1 MRLRGDTNKTSNRKT
16 VSLINFTKIEGGK
29 ITMMNQGAALQ
40 IEREISVEDKLHI
53 ILEKAEN
60 GDLEAIALL
69 EQINALT
76 K

>member
-1 MRLRGDTNKTSNRKT
+1 
-16 VSLINFTKIEGGK
+16 
-29 ITMMNQGAALQ
+29 MMNQGAALQ
-40 IEREISVEDKLHI
+40 MENNLTVEEKLHI

>member
-1 MRLRGDTNKTSNRKT
+1 
-16 VSLINFTKIEGGK
+16 
-29 ITMMNQGAALQ
+29 MMNQGAALQ
-40 IEREISVEDKLHI
+40 MENDLTVEEKLHI

-69 EQINALT
+69 EQINTLT

>member
-1 MRLRGDTNKTSNRKT
+1 
-16 VSLINFTKIEGGK
+16 
-29 ITMMNQGAALQ
+29 MMNQGAALQ
-40 IEREISVEDKLHI
+40 MENEITVEDKLHM

-69 EQINALT
+69 EQINTLT

>member
-1 MRLRGDTNKTSNRKT
+1 
-16 VSLINFTKIEGGK
+16 
-29 ITMMNQGAALQ
+29 MMNQGAAAQ
-40 IEREISVEDKLHI
+40 MGKEISVEDKLHI

-69 EQINALT
+69 EQIDTLT

>member
-1 MRLRGDTNKTSNRKT
+1 
-16 VSLINFTKIEGGK
+16 
-29 ITMMNQGAALQ
+29 MMNQGAALQ
-40 IEREISVEDKLHI
+40 MENELTVEDKLHI

-69 EQINALT
+69 EQINTLT